1 MEPEGMAMDQDQ
13 VMRMVETVRKLAEE
27 KCSLGFRVGIIC
39 TDESASEYP
48 RGLVRSIGARR
59 SQASVAHNLYAV
71 LREFDDLKVDFI
83 FSESFTEDH
92 LGQAIMNRLSK
103 AAGYRIVRV

>member
-1 MEPEGMAMDQDQ
+1 M
-13 VMRMVETVRKLAEE
+13 
-27 KCSLGFRVGIIC
+27 
-39 TDESASEYP
+39 
-48 RGLVRSIGARR
+48 
-59 SQASVAHNLYAV
+59 AHNLYAV